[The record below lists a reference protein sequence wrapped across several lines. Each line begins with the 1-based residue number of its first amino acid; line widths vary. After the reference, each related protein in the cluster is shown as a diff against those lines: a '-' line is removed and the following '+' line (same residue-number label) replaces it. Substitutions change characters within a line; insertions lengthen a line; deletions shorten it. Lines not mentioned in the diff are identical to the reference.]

1 MVDFPKL
8 SISGLSLF
16 ITKTSDHLNQIS
28 LMHSYILVKLIPSIF
43 TVCTLRRYHCKRK
56 IGNFK
61 MADFS
66 QVESVLI
73 LNVILN
79 ISTKFQHYHTSR
91 KSIWLTFH
99 E

>member
-16 ITKTSDHLNQIS
+16 LTKTSDHFNQIS
-28 LMHSYILVKLIPSIF
+28 AMHSYTLVKLIPGIF
-43 TVCTLRRYHCKRK
+43 TVCILRRYHCKRN

-66 QVESVLI
+66 QVENVLI
-73 LNVILN
+73 LNGILN
-79 ISTKFQHYHTSR
+79 ISTKLQHYHTSR